1 MASQRLWG
9 AIIKGGLC
17 MADTT
22 VSKQMHPYSYL
33 IPALLIYG
41 VLFIVPTLMS
51 FFFSM
56 TVWTLKDYSFVGL
69 ENFKM
74 FITEDSLRIGMK
86 NTMIYAVMTSSL
98 KVIIALF
105 LAVFLSSGLRSQ
117 NFLRSIVFFP
127 NLVSTLAIG
136 LTFSSMMHPSRGVFN
151 TFLERLGF
159 EGPDWLGNVNI
170 ALFSI
175 ISVDVWKGLGVATVI
190 YLAGLQAI
198 PKDYYEAACIDG
210 ATRWQ
215 EFLHITL
222 PLVRPSMN
230 SVIILSFIGGM
241 RSFDLIWAMTKG
253 GPGFTTD
260 VVASIVYKQYA
271 NGYYGLSIAGN
282 VIMFGMI
289 SLFAFPL
296 YRFLIKGEEAV

>member
-1 MASQRLWG
+1 
-9 AIIKGGLC
+9 

-56 TVWTLKDYSFVGL
+56 TVWTLKDFSFVGL
-69 ENFKM
+69 DNFRM
-74 FITEDSLRIGMK
+74 FITEDSLRIGVK
-86 NTMIYAVMTSSL
+86 NTMIYAVMTSGL
-98 KVIIALF
+98 KVILALF

-127 NLVSTLAIG
+127 NLVSTLAVG
-136 LTFSSMMHPSRGVFN
+136 LTFSSLMHPSRGVFN
-151 TFLERLGF
+151 TFLAKFGF
-159 EGPDWLGNVNI
+159 EGPDWLGNVSI

-175 ISVDVWKGLGVATVI
+175 IAVDVWKGLGVATII
-190 YLAGLQAI
+190 YLAGIQAI
-198 PKDYYEAACIDG
+198 PKDYYEAASIDG
-210 ATRWQ
+210 ASKGQ
-215 EFLHITL
+215 KFLHITL
-222 PLVRPSMN
+222 PLVRPCMN

-282 VIMFGMI
+282 VIMFFMI
-289 SLFAFPL
+289 SIFAFPL
-296 YRFLIKGEEAV
+296 YRFLIKCEEES